1 MNRWSKLTRMAI
13 VHAGIGIFMA
23 MLWGW
28 FAYRH
33 VAAFQATGEST
44 YLILCVSET
53 LSAAFFMFRST
64 PTTVSVDPLDWFF
77 AIAGTFTSLLFSPAD
92 WGLLPS
98 ARQLITLGTVLQIFG
113 LISLNRSYAL
123 VAAKREVKTSGMYRF
138 VRHPLYA
145 SYLLTFTG
153 YLLANTTPVNFII
166 YAMTMGLL
174 YVRLTREERHLIL
187 DPKYAEYTRQVRFRV
202 IPMIF

>member
-1 MNRWSKLTRMAI
+1 
-13 VHAGIGIFMA
+13 MA
-23 MLWGW
+23 MLWGG

-33 VAAFQATGEST
+33 VVAFKETGELT

-53 LSAAFFMFRST
+53 LSAAFFLFRST

-77 AIAGTFTSLLFSPAD
+77 AIAGTFTALLFSPSA
-92 WGLLPS
+92 WGLLPA
-98 ARQLITLGTVLQIFG
+98 ARNLISLGTVLQIFG

-123 VAAKREVKTSGMYRF
+123 VAAKREVKTTGMYRF

-153 YLLANTTPVNFII
+153 YVLANTTPMNFII
-166 YAMTMGLL
+166 YVITMGLL

-187 DPKYAEYTRQVRFRV
+187 DPTYAEYTRQVRFRV
-202 IPMIF
+202 IPHVF